1 MKKNWLIFL
10 ACAVAIAAQI
20 GVADDKTI
28 PPASAKPDP
37 KVRVI
42 GVEEFDKLRANRTNI
57 VLDVRTPREFKAGH
71 IPGAL
76 NIGDKP
82 GSTNN
87 GDSFNGTIDIKVEYL
102 STESVQNDPKA
113 KVSGDPNNNETV
125 LKGILSSKGVN
136 VLNFCPC
143 ADENV
148 FVVTKATSSK
158 YHLTKVS
165 DLAKPA
171 P

>member
-20 GVADDKTI
+20 SVADDKTI
-28 PPASAKPDP
+28 PPASAKPDT

-76 NIGDKP
+76 NLDFNSPDFDK
-82 GSTNN
+82 
-87 GDSFNGTIDIKVEYL
+87 
-102 STESVQNDPKA
+102 
-113 KVSGDPNNNETV
+113 KVSQLDTNKTYLV
-125 LKGILSSKGVN
+125 H
-136 VLNFCPC
+136 C
-143 ADENV
+143 AAGGRSA
-148 FVVTKATSSK
+148 KACK
-158 YHLTKVS
+158 KMEALGFKELF
-165 DLAKPA
+165 DLRPGFTGWEQAGKA
-171 P
+171 VEK